1 MGKKHSFLPPPQK
14 KTEKICLKINC
25 SEKAGCFAIDMD

>member
-1 MGKKHSFLPPPQK
+1 MGEKHSFLPKEK

-25 SEKAGCFAIDMD
+25 SKKAGGFAVGKD